1 MSSTTE
7 KHFERTCLHKLA
19 RFYLKNELKILY
31 VSLVLYLCA
40 GAFLFD
46 LLEHSSLNNRTASS
60 QSQPKN
66 ASYMDGSK
74 LATSRVGSKHKSLSS
89 LEELR
94 LKSARRMWNITN
106 QLNILYESN
115 WTRLIVEELEAF
127 ESNVLEL
134 SARLKSM
141 DEESQ
146 DRNSLNTRS
155 ANRYESFRLRL
166 LHCLSIV
173 STMSK

>member
-7 KHFERTCLHKLA
+7 KHFDRTCLHKLA
-19 RFYLKNELKILY
+19 SFYLRNELKVLY
-31 VSLVLYLCA
+31 ASLVLYLCA
-40 GAFLFD
+40 GAFLFE
-46 LLEHSSLNNRTASS
+46 LLEQSSLNNRTPS

-66 ASYMDGSK
+66 VSYLDGSK
-74 LATSRVGSKHKSLSS
+74 MPANRVSSKLKSPTS

-94 LKSARRMWNITN
+94 LKSAARMWNITN

-115 WTRLIVEELEAF
+115 WTRLIIEELEAF

-134 SARLKSM
+134 SARLKSI

-146 DRNSLNTRS
+146 YRSNLDRRKTNP
-155 ANRYESFRLRL
+155 YESFRFWLM
-166 LHCLSIV
+166 HCLSIV